1 MNHRRSGQ
9 DIPMKR
15 NRLIADL
22 IGQPRVL
29 ATVTLMCC
37 SSLSVV
43 SVHGQDTGTET
54 APAEATP
61 PAPPTTPLPPGAPP
75 LLPTEMKDTNNP
87 GQADLDEA
95 VLKRIDAESNE
106 DLEAVASLIE
116 SALAKGLDEEN
127 QSFAKKMLGSIQL
140 QRGQGLAAAMTR
152 MRGRRALQLRDEA
165 IRVLEQAIIND
176 PALAEAHMMIA
187 RLNLLPD
194 GDKDRIAEATSAAIE
209 LLEDDP
215 KERSTAY
222 LLRAVTQDKI
232 ADQLADL
239 SQAIEL
245 DPTNAEAVRQ
255 RAGLRLQEGKFDE
268 AVEDLQK
275 VLELDPTNEQIAAA
289 TVQQLVEMGRA
300 DDAIELLSKTI
311 QAQPSE
317 GLYRL
322 RALLFTNM
330 DREEEALADLNK
342 ALAMQPK
349 DPIALLQR
357 AEIALRRDDV
367 KDAKRDLDAAIDLAP
382 QVEQLDQAIVVR
394 CFIAVEE
401 GRMADAINDMKL
413 LIDRSPDDVYRQLQ
427 LANLY
432 LQDDRPRQAIDMLSG
447 VLDRDPNNASVL
459 RSRGDAYLA
468 VGDHAEAIADYEK
481 ALTNL
486 DEDNEG
492 DAIILPSVL
501 NNLAWV
507 LATSPKDDVRNGAR
521 SLELGLRA
529 VELTKEEEAHIL
541 STLAAGYA
549 ETGDFENARKWS
561 EKAVEAAKK
570 EIEEGADE
578 ESVQINQLQE
588 ELDSYKSEKPWREK
602 QDTEENQVP
611 LLSPDD
617 LIDT

>member
-1 MNHRRSGQ
+1 
-9 DIPMKR
+9 
-15 NRLIADL
+15 
-22 IGQPRVL
+22 V
-29 ATVTLMCC
+29 
-37 SSLSVV
+37 
-43 SVHGQDTGTET
+43 
-54 APAEATP
+54 
-61 PAPPTTPLPPGAPP
+61 
-75 LLPTEMKDTNNP
+75 
-87 GQADLDEA
+87 
-95 VLKRIDAESNE
+95 
-106 DLEAVASLIE
+106 
-116 SALAKGLDEEN
+116 
-127 QSFAKKMLGSIQL
+127 
-140 QRGQGLAAAMTR
+140 
-152 MRGRRALQLRDEA
+152 RDEA
-165 IRVLEQAIIND
+165 LRVLDQAIEND
-176 PALAEAHMMIA
+176 PKLAEAHMLIA

-194 GDKDRIAEATSAAIE
+194 GDEERIAKATSAAIE
-209 LLEDDP
+209 LLQDDP
-215 KERSTAY
+215 KELSTAY
-222 LLRAVTQDKI
+222 LLRAMTQDESE
-232 ADQLADL
+232 DQLADL
-239 SQAIEL
+239 TKAIEL
-245 DPTNAEAVRQ
+245 DPSNAEAVRQ
-255 RAGLRLQEGKFDE
+255 RAGLRMQEGDFDE

-289 TVQQLVEMGRA
+289 TVQQLVELDRA
-300 DDAIELLSKTI
+300 DDALALLSKTI
-311 QAQPSE
+311 QARPSE

-322 RALLFTNM
+322 RALLYTNM
-330 DREEEALADLNK
+330 DREDDALADLNK

-357 AEIALRRDDV
+357 AEISLRRDDV

-401 GRMADAINDMKL
+401 GRMADAINDMKI

-447 VLDRDPNNASVL
+447 VLDRDPKNASVL

-486 DEDNEG
+486 DADDEA

-507 LATSPKDDVRNGAR
+507 LATSPKDEVRNGAR

-529 VELTKEEEAHIL
+529 VEMTEEAEGHIL

-549 ETGDFENARKWS
+549 ETGDFENAKKWS
-561 EKAVEAAKK
+561 EKAVEAAQK
-570 EIEEGADE
+570 ELEEGANE
-578 ESVQINQLQE
+578 ESVQLKQLQE
-588 ELDSYKSEKPWREK
+588 ELESYRGNEPWREK
-602 QDTEENQVP
+602 QDTEENQIP

>member
-1 MNHRRSGQ
+1 
-9 DIPMKR
+9 MKR